1 MVKRRAFLG
10 EVTLGIAAYG
20 ASVGRVFAAQ
30 AAGDKPAPS
39 SSTSPV
45 EEPAVPRASE
55 AIDRVLAP
63 IREQYHLPGLVGGL
77 VQGDRL
83 ESIGV
88 AGVRKLGSPAL
99 FRVTD
104 QVHIGS
110 DTKAMTATMIGS
122 LVDEGKLSWGA
133 TFAEVFPDQAK
144 KMDAGFRG
152 VTLWDLLTH
161 RAGLPANSSW
171 WLLGAKRSTTE
182 QRRVLMAAMLQNA
195 PLTKPGTKF
204 AYSNVGYALA
214 GLMAEQVTGQSWE
227 TLMRKRLF
235 EPLKMTSAGFGP
247 PGTKGEVDQPWGH
260 EPNGKSFQP
269 QQKDNVPAMGPAGTV
284 HCTLADWAQFAILH
298 LQAARG
304 KPRLLKAATFEKL
317 QTPPAGAEY
326 AGGWL
331 VIDRPWAG
339 GPALTHSGSN
349 TMWYATLWI
358 APKRDFAVLAA
369 TNAGGEE
376 ASKACDAAITGLIEH
391 HRRLGHGV

>member
-152 VTLWDLLTH
+152 
-161 RAGLPANSSW
+161 
-171 WLLGAKRSTTE
+171 
-182 QRRVLMAAMLQNA
+182 
-195 PLTKPGTKF
+195 
-204 AYSNVGYALA
+204 
-214 GLMAEQVTGQSWE
+214 
-227 TLMRKRLF
+227 
-235 EPLKMTSAGFGP
+235 
-247 PGTKGEVDQPWGH
+247 
-260 EPNGKSFQP
+260 
-269 QQKDNVPAMGPAGTV
+269 
-284 HCTLADWAQFAILH
+284 
-298 LQAARG
+298 
-304 KPRLLKAATFEKL
+304 
-317 QTPPAGAEY
+317 
-326 AGGWL
+326 
-331 VIDRPWAG
+331 
-339 GPALTHSGSN
+339 
-349 TMWYATLWI
+349 
-358 APKRDFAVLAA
+358 
-369 TNAGGEE
+369 
-376 ASKACDAAITGLIEH
+376 
-391 HRRLGHGV
+391 